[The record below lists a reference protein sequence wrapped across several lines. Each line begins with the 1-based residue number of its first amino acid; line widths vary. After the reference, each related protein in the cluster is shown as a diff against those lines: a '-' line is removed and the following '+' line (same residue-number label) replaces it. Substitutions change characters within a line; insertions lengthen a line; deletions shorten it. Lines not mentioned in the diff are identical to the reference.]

1 MATRTPQASHDSLWQ
16 TTDGQQRI
24 TWEAH
29 AGWVR
34 SIVFSSDGQTLFSG
48 SDDQTVKQWDL
59 TSLCLQ
65 VFSSMHTG
73 FVWSVAQ
80 ARQQNLSGSYSVL
93 ASGGMD
99 QMVRLWDIQ
108 TGECL

>member
-34 SIVFSSDGQTLFSG
+34 SIVFSSD
-48 SDDQTVKQWDL
+48 W
-59 TSLCLQ
+59 
-65 VFSSMHTG
+65 H
-73 FVWSVAQ
+73 
-80 ARQQNLSGSYSVL
+80 
-93 ASGGMD
+93 
-99 QMVRLWDIQ
+99 
-108 TGECL
+108 